1 VESRFDYF
9 RLADHPG
16 DIANFIK
23 TFTAARDQT
32 VGHAEYQMGA
42 RSLDGWIVEA
52 AFLAEHGIF
61 WRFNPGA
68 ESRPSPPDQK
78 QGEHNG

>member
-1 VESRFDYF
+1 VDLVSIISVWPTIREISPISSR
-9 RLADHPG
+9 LSPPPG
-16 DIANFIK
+16 TN
-23 TFTAARDQT
+23 T
-32 VGHAEYQMGA
+32 VGHAEYRMGA

-61 WRFNPGA
+61 WRFNPNP

-78 QGEHNG
+78 